1 MRHDTNLLWPAYFFL
16 NDHNL
21 ILKAGGFTHS
31 YWPLYPCGINKL
43 WAGLN
48 STELQ
53 GNRTKIQVRGGR
65 KKMNF
70 EIFKIFDIEILEI
83 FMKLDG
89 FCELIWDSRRGRRP
103 SKSRCLHEVLK
114 YIFSIF
120 STVPLKTPNW
130 TPQCILSD
138 V

>member
-16 NDHNL
+16 NDHKL

-31 YWPLYPCGINKL
+31 YWPLYPCGIYCELALTRQNYKV
-43 WAGLN
+43 
-48 STELQ
+48 TEQ
-53 GNRTKIQVRGGR
+53 KSRCAVGEKYGIS
-65 KKMNF
+65 KF
-70 EIFKIFDIEILEI
+70 EIFDIEILEN